1 MSINVEDVVNAYL
14 RELSQRRTLVAITI
28 FAVAIVTLSLAIT
41 WPKSYTASSS
51 IYPDNSNILQ
61 PLMEGNA
68 VATGIVDQARLARDI
83 LFAREFTDPIL
94 EAGGWNVSTLTPQR
108 KEELIRDVQGRTS
121 IENIARNPATLI
133 RIAHTDQ
140 DPIRAFS
147 ITQRYTSMF
156 LEQSVVAKQQESRS
170 AFEFIENQVESY
182 QAKLQA
188 SENRLSQ
195 FKSENNFG
203 TLANSNNRIASYQA
217 EMERLELDLV
227 QLDTQ
232 ISSVESQIAGE
243 TEVSKD
249 LSQINTVRARINE
262 QQMLLDSLRARYH
275 DSYPDVIAV
284 RNQIAD
290 LQDMLATGKISV
302 EAIELNDSNEGSV
315 NPLWQQLRSQL
326 AALKTT
332 KEAKISQHNG
342 LESLLTAEEERAKL
356 INEKEAEL
364 AELTRDYNVTRDFY
378 NEMLRRLE
386 NARVSMHLD
395 EEQQGVTF
403 KIQESAVIPTQPDGF
418 TLPQLMVGS
427 ILLALATPVGL
438 LIVFMELDTRIRSEA
453 RWSEDWP
460 ALVAVI
466 PPMKEV
472 KKRKFSDGLFIA
484 LVAVLL
490 AGLYGSV
497 GGAYYLGYI

>member
-1 MSINVEDVVNAYL
+1 
-14 RELSQRRTLVAITI
+14 
-28 FAVAIVTLSLAIT
+28 
-41 WPKSYTASSS
+41 
-51 IYPDNSNILQ
+51 
-61 PLMEGNA
+61 
-68 VATGIVDQARLARDI
+68 
-83 LFAREFTDPIL
+83 
-94 EAGGWNVSTLTPQR
+94 
-108 KEELIRDVQGRTS
+108 
-121 IENIARNPATLI
+121 
-133 RIAHTDQ
+133 
-140 DPIRAFS
+140 
-147 ITQRYTSMF
+147 
-156 LEQSVVAKQQESRS
+156 
-170 AFEFIENQVESY
+170 
-182 QAKLQA
+182 
-188 SENRLSQ
+188 
-195 FKSENNFG
+195 
-203 TLANSNNRIASYQA
+203 
-217 EMERLELDLV
+217 
-227 QLDTQ
+227 
-232 ISSVESQIAGE
+232 
-243 TEVSKD
+243 
-249 LSQINTVRARINE
+249 
-262 QQMLLDSLRARYH
+262 MLLDSLRARYH